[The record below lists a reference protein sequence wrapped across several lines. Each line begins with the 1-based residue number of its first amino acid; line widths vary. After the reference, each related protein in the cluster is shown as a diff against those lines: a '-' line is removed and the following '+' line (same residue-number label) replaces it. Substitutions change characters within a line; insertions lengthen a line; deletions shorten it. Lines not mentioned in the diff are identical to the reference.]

1 MIIVTKVIGE
11 CVSSQKLQIVAPNS
25 RTSRMKPEKW
35 KVEQV
40 ILSVSLTNG
49 K

>member
-1 MIIVTKVIGE
+1 MIIMTKVIGE
-11 CVSSQKLQIVAPNS
+11 GVSSQKLQIVAPNS

-35 KVEQV
+35 RVEQV
-40 ILSVSLTNG
+40 FLSVSLTNG

>member
-11 CVSSQKLQIVAPNS
+11 GVSSQKLQIVAPNS
-25 RTSRMKPEKW
+25 RTSR
-35 KVEQV
+35 QV
-40 ILSVSLTNG
+40 FLSVSLTNG